1 VSIGKSSLISFLT
14 GFGPGVGDLRLKAG
28 QMSLSGTVALP
39 THMLHTR
46 ISATVEDNGEIII
59 ADLAKVLTFIKTLP
73 QDALISL
80 WQPKNSTL
88 RVISGKTELTLPT
101 TDYVASHKNVS
112 KAMALVSDAETHH
125 WKSWAGKA
133 LDCYGKIQVA
143 DLAQLKS
150 VEKVVGKDTPVT
162 MEFDPSEQHVE
173 FSAGNRG
180 GAQMSI
186 CVDMEDCD
194 GEAAKSYYGAWLPK
208 VLHMIPSG
216 AVELYTSDDYVAIF
230 RHTEKD
236 HLLLV
241 MDKRGE

>member
-1 VSIGKSSLISFLT
+1 MSLGKAGLISFLT
-14 GFGPGVGDLRLKAG
+14 GFGPGVGDLRLKAA

-46 ISATVEDNGEIII
+46 ISATVDDAGDIVI
-59 ADLAKVLTFIKTLP
+59 ADLAKLLTFVKTLP
-73 QDALISL
+73 QDALVSL

-101 TDYVASHKNVS
+101 TDYVASHKNVT
-112 KAMALVSDAETHH
+112 KAMALVTDAENSN

-133 LDCYGKIQVA
+133 LTCYGRLQVA
-143 DLAQLKS
+143 DLTQLKS
-150 VEKVVGKDTPVT
+150 VEKVIGKDTPVT
-162 MEFDPSEQHVE
+162 MKFDPNEEHVE
-173 FSAGNRG
+173 CAAGARGSAS
-180 GAQMSI
+180 MSI
-186 CVDMEDCD
+186 CVDVEDCD
-194 GEAAKSYYGAWLPK
+194 GPEAKSHYGSWLPQ
-208 VLHMIPSG
+208 VLHMIPAGS
-216 AVELYTSDDYVAIF
+216 VELYTANDFVCIF